1 MMYVL
6 PIFIL
11 YVTTS
16 SYSQSSA
23 VGQRMQEIYQDN
35 NVIIAGAG
43 NKSQYPYW
51 HRPDRE
57 KELAL
62 INGGSQDG
70 AILKTILFWNGI
82 FYYPDFAFGRGRQP
96 FIDAKCP
103 ITTCMTTDDP
113 YLLSSTDQ
121 YDAVMF
127 HWPSL
132 CDYPYVASRS
142 KHQLFIMVSDESP
155 QWRFSGYKLP
165 YYDNFFNLTM
175 TYRLDSDIYWPYGE
189 VEILPNAPQ
198 TPEEIETAKRNMS
211 RNYAAGKSKLAV
223 WFVSHCKT
231 DSRREFYVHLLKQHA
246 NIDIFGKCGKPFCPF
261 DQLNDCYERIEI
273 DYKFY
278 LSLENS
284 LCRDYIT
291 EKFFNLLDRNIV
303 PVVYGAGDYEK
314 VAPPHSYIDALK
326 YTPQQLAEYLNM
338 LDKNDTAYNEYFWWK
353 PYYK

>member
-1 MMYVL
+1 ML
-6 PIFIL
+6 
-11 YVTTS
+11 
-16 SYSQSSA
+16 
-23 VGQRMQEIYQDN
+23 
-35 NVIIAGAG
+35 
-43 NKSQYPYW
+43 
-51 HRPDRE
+51 
-57 KELAL
+57 
-62 INGGSQDG
+62 
-70 AILKTILFWNGI
+70 
-82 FYYPDFAFGRGRQP
+82 
-96 FIDAKCP
+96 
-103 ITTCMTTDDP
+103 
-113 YLLSSTDQ
+113 
-121 YDAVMF
+121 
-127 HWPSL
+127 
-132 CDYPYVASRS
+132 
-142 KHQLFIMVSDESP
+142 
-155 QWRFSGYKLP
+155 GYKAAKVMSLSP
-165 YYDNFFNLTM
+165 T
-175 TYRLDSDIYWPYGE
+175 TKEGHRLKKEREELVAPPQGIEMPVALFAAVVLVHEFTHAIQHGVCGTPKRPYGE

>member
-6 PIFIL
+6 PIFVL

-246 NIDIFGKCGKPFCPF
+246 NNDIF
-261 DQLNDCYERIEI
+261 
-273 DYKFY
+273 
-278 LSLENS
+278 
-284 LCRDYIT
+284 
-291 EKFFNLLDRNIV
+291 
-303 PVVYGAGDYEK
+303 
-314 VAPPHSYIDALK
+314 
-326 YTPQQLAEYLNM
+326 
-338 LDKNDTAYNEYFWWK
+338 
-353 PYYK
+353 